1 MYEIKIMSVT
11 IVQLKTQDKNRKH
24 AKYDQRVL
32 ESWFERPEFSNFVKH
47 SEFKVKC
54 LECSR
59 LINVRS
65 CGITSLKAHLNSKR
79 KCTERRYIPDLDDSE
94 NSSQNNTTIPLIVNQ
109 INSNLERIHIY
120 IYLILKILIHF

>member
-11 IVQLKTQDKNRKH
+11 VVQLKTQDKNRKH

-32 ESWFERPEFSNFVKH
+32 DSWFERPEFSNFVKH

-79 KCTERRYIPDLDDSE
+79 KCTERRYNPDLDDSDNLD
-94 NSSQNNTTIPLIVNQ
+94 NSSQNNTTIPLIINQ
-109 INSNLERIHIY
+109 INSNLERIYIY
-120 IYLILKILIHF
+120 INI

>member
-1 MYEIKIMSVT
+1 MSVT
-11 IVQLKTQDKNRKH
+11 ASAEQKSSPDKNRK
-24 AKYDQRVL
+24 ATKYDQRVL
-32 ESWFERPEFSNFVKH
+32 ESWFERPEFANFQRH

-79 KCTERRYIPDLDDSE
+79 KCTDRRIFPNLDDSE
-94 NSSQNNTTIPLIVNQ
+94 EISSQNHKNNNNNTSITPLSTSQ
-109 INSNLERIHIY
+109 INLNLERIYIY
-120 IYLILKILIHF
+120 IYI